1 MLEPTIPPPMMTT
14 SAVCIRLHFMASVGN
29 SGNFRATYADVSI
42 RGMRRNAYSLARLAL
57 ACAFLLAALAVGQSQ
72 PGEIVG
78 EKLPVPGRPVHG
90 TTSQLSEVEREMVDG
105 MGPQQQ
111 AERLLQYAISHHRG
125 ATDEIK
131 ARVKQWR
138 GQIKQSDALTTLMDV
153 ALNGDDLRVRAA
165 VFEIDLAVA
174 NIEKTSEE
182 AEALLRVPETDPKY
196 TEYSIWYLGR
206 LANRGV
212 EPERIHSQL
221 RVWAH
226 SENEQVRLRAVSAIA
241 DIGTD
246 DTVPDLVEAFHHD
259 ASFHVRI
266 DSAGCGLAHCGMLTR
281 AQRMQAVPGLIEM
294 VEDKKLDGETMKY
307 GYRALREITDQKL
320 GDDPGPWREWYAA
333 HGAET
338 TERFRQF
345 QKIMEAQP

>member
-1 MLEPTIPPPMMTT
+1 
-14 SAVCIRLHFMASVGN
+14 
-29 SGNFRATYADVSI
+29 
-42 RGMRRNAYSLARLAL
+42 MRRNASSVVQLLL
-57 ACAFLLAALAVGQSQ
+57 ACAFLSTAPAAGQSL

-78 EKLPVPGRPVHG
+78 QKLPVPGKPVHG
-90 TTSQLSEVEREMVDG
+90 TTSQLSEVEREMVDA

-138 GQIKQSDALTTLMDV
+138 GQIKQTDALTTLMDV

-165 VFEIDLAVA
+165 VFEIDLAVGNMA
-174 NIEKTSEE
+174 KTNEE
-182 AEALLRVPETDPKY
+182 ADALLRLAETDQEDA
-196 TEYSIWYLGR
+196 EYGIWSLGR

-212 EPERIHSQL
+212 EVERIHSQL

-226 SENEQVRLRAVSAIA
+226 SENEQVRLHAVSAIA

-246 DTVPDLVEAFHHD
+246 ETVPDLVEAFHHD
-259 ASFHVRI
+259 PSFRVRI
-266 DSAGCGLAHCGMLTR
+266 DGAGCGLAHCGMLTQ

-294 VEDKKLDGETMKY
+294 VEDKKLDAETVKY

-320 GDDPGPWREWYAA
+320 GDDAALWREWYAA

-345 QKIMEAQP
+345 QKVMESQP

>member
-1 MLEPTIPPPMMTT
+1 
-14 SAVCIRLHFMASVGN
+14 MAWGN
-29 SGNFRATYADVSI
+29 SGNFPPTYEDVSI
-42 RGMRRNAYSLARLAL
+42 RGMRRNPPSLVLLAL
-57 ACAFLLAALAVGQSQ
+57 ACAFLTTALAAGQSQ

-78 EKLPVPGRPVHG
+78 EKLPVPGKPVHG
-90 TTSQLSEVEREMVDG
+90 TTSQLSEVERDMVDH
-105 MGPQQQ
+105 MAPQQQ

-138 GQIKQSDALTTLMDV
+138 GQIKQTESLTTLMDV

-174 NIEKTSEE
+174 NLGKTNEQ
-182 AEALLRVPETDPKY
+182 ADALLKLGESDPHNA
-196 TEYSIWYLGR
+196 EYSIWYLGR

-212 EPERIHSQL
+212 EVDRIHSQL
-221 RVWAH
+221 RVWAS

-259 ASFHVRI
+259 PSFHVRI
-266 DSAGCGLAHCGMLTR
+266 DGAGCGLAHCGMLTR

-294 VEDKKLDGETMKY
+294 VDDKKLDAETVKY

-320 GDDPGPWREWYAA
+320 GDDPAPWRDWYAA

-345 QKIMEAQP
+345 QKMMETQP

>member
-1 MLEPTIPPPMMTT
+1 MK
-14 SAVCIRLHFMASVGN
+14 RN
-29 SGNFRATYADVSI
+29 SP
-42 RGMRRNAYSLARLAL
+42 LLAL
-57 ACAFLLAALAVGQSQ
+57 LAPFCILLTTALAAGQSL

-78 EKLPVPGRPVHG
+78 EKLPVPGKPVHG

-138 GQIKQSDALTTLMDV
+138 GQIKQTESLTTLMDV

-174 NIEKTSEE
+174 NLAKTNEE
-182 AEALLRVPETDPKY
+182 ADALLRSAEIDQQHA
-196 TEYSIWYLGR
+196 EYGIWYLGR

-212 EPERIHSQL
+212 EVERIHSQL

-259 ASFHVRI
+259 PSFRVRI

-281 AQRMQAVPGLIEM
+281 AQRMQAVPGLIAM
-294 VEDKKLDGETMKY
+294 VEDKKLDAATVKY

-320 GDDPGPWREWYAA
+320 GDEVLPWREWYAA

-345 QKIMEAQP
+345 QKVMESQP

>member
-1 MLEPTIPPPMMTT
+1 MRGKVSSGLL
-14 SAVCIRLHFMASVGN
+14 VLVG
-29 SGNFRATYADVSI
+29 TVLI
-42 RGMRRNAYSLARLAL
+42 TAL
-57 ACAFLLAALAVGQSQ
+57 ASGQGM
-72 PGEIVG
+72 PREIVG
-78 EKLPVPGRPVHG
+78 NQLPVPGRPIHG
-90 TTSQLSEVEREMVDG
+90 TTSQLSEVERDMVDH
-105 MGPQQQ
+105 MAPQQQ

-138 GQIKQSDALTTLMDV
+138 GQIKQTDSLVTLMDV
-153 ALNGDDLRVRAA
+153 AMNGDDLRVRAA

-174 NIEKTSEE
+174 NLTKSREQ
-182 AEALLRVPETDPKY
+182 ADALLQLAESDEQR

-212 EPERIHSQL
+212 ETDRIHSQL
-221 RVWAH
+221 RVWTH
-226 SENEQVRLRAVSAIA
+226 SENELVRLRAVSAIG

-259 ASFHVRI
+259 PAFRVRI
-266 DSAGCGLAHCGMLTR
+266 DAAGCGLAHCGMLTR

-294 VEDKKLDGETMKY
+294 TEDKKLDAETVKY
-307 GYRALREITDQKL
+307 GYRALREISDQEL
-320 GDDPGPWREWYAA
+320 GDDPVLWREWYAA

-345 QKIMEAQP
+345 QKAMESQP

>member
-1 MLEPTIPPPMMTT
+1 M
-14 SAVCIRLHFMASVGN
+14 GD
-29 SGNFRATYADVSI
+29 SGNFPATCQDVSI
-42 RGMRRNAYSLARLAL
+42 RGMMRNASSLVPLAL
-57 ACAFLLAALAVGQSQ
+57 ACGFLSSALARGQSQ

-78 EKLPVPGRPVHG
+78 QKLPVPGKPVHG
-90 TTSQLSEVEREMVDG
+90 TTSQLSEVEREMVDA

-138 GQIKQSDALTTLMDV
+138 GQIKQTDALTTLMDV

-174 NIEKTSEE
+174 DLAKSSEQ
-182 AEALLRVPETDPKY
+182 AEALLQSGERDAQHA
-196 TEYSIWYLGR
+196 EYSIWYLGR
-206 LANRGV
+206 LANRGI
-212 EPERIHSQL
+212 EPDRIHSQL

-226 SENEQVRLRAVSAIA
+226 SANEQVRLRAVSAIA

-246 DTVPDLVEAFHHD
+246 DTVPDLVDAFHHD
-259 ASFHVRI
+259 PSFHVRI
-266 DSAGCGLAHCGMLTR
+266 DGAGCGLAHCGMLTR
-281 AQRMQAVPGLIEM
+281 AQRMQAVPGLVEM
-294 VEDKKLDGETMKY
+294 VEDKKLDAETVKY

-320 GDDPGPWREWYAA
+320 GDEPALWRDWYAA

-345 QKIMEAQP
+345 QKAMESQP

>member
-1 MLEPTIPPPMMTT
+1 MDTKLFWGSWPVVW
-14 SAVCIRLHFMASVGN
+14 AVLI
-29 SGNFRATYADVSI
+29 SGL
-42 RGMRRNAYSLARLAL
+42 AY
-57 ACAFLLAALAVGQSQ
+57 GQSM

-78 EKLPVPGRPVHG
+78 EKLPVPGKPVHG
-90 TTSQLSEVEREMVDG
+90 TTSQLSEVERDMVDH
-105 MGPQQQ
+105 MAPQQQ

-138 GQIKQSDALTTLMDV
+138 GQIKQTDSLTTLMDV

-174 NIEKTSEE
+174 NLAKTNEE
-182 AEALLRVPETDPKY
+182 ADALLKLGESDPQRA
-196 TEYSIWYLGR
+196 EYCIWYLGR

-241 DIGTD
+241 DIGSD
-246 DTVPDLVEAFHHD
+246 DTVEDLVEAFHHD
-259 ASFHVRI
+259 PSFPVRI
-266 DSAGCGLAHCGMLTR
+266 DGAGCGLAHCGMLTR

-294 VEDKKLDGETMKY
+294 VEDKKLDAETVNY

-320 GDDPGPWREWYAA
+320 GDDPLLWREWSAA

-345 QKIMEAQP
+345 QKAMELQP

>member
-1 MLEPTIPPPMMTT
+1 MDRKLSWGSLPVVWTLLI
-14 SAVCIRLHFMASVGN
+14 
-29 SGNFRATYADVSI
+29 SGL
-42 RGMRRNAYSLARLAL
+42 AY
-57 ACAFLLAALAVGQSQ
+57 GQSM

-78 EKLPVPGRPVHG
+78 EKLPVPGKPVHG
-90 TTSQLSEVEREMVDG
+90 TTSQLSEVERDMVDH
-105 MGPQQQ
+105 MAPQQQ

-131 ARVKQWR
+131 IRVKQWR
-138 GQIKQSDALTTLMDV
+138 GQIKQTDSLTTLMDV

-174 NIEKTSEE
+174 NLAKTNEE
-182 AEALLRVPETDPKY
+182 ADALLKLGESDPQRA
-196 TEYSIWYLGR
+196 EYCIWYLGF

-221 RVWAH
+221 RVWTH

-246 DTVPDLVEAFHHD
+246 DTVEDLVDAFHHD
-259 ASFHVRI
+259 PSFQVRI
-266 DSAGCGLAHCGMLTR
+266 DGAGCGLAHCGMLTR

-294 VEDKKLDGETMKY
+294 VEDKKLDGETVKY

-320 GDDPGPWREWYAA
+320 GDDPALWREWYAA

-345 QKIMEAQP
+345 QKAMESQP